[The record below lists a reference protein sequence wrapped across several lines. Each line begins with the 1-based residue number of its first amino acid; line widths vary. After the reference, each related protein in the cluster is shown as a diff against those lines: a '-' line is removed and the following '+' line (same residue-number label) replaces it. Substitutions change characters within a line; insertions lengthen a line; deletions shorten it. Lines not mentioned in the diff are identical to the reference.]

1 MFKRYGIIGVF
12 RLFCSLVYT
21 RALFPNAR
29 LIRLPFDIRNRHS
42 IFIGDRFTSGFWC
55 RIEAYPKTRDAKSL
69 IIGRDVE
76 INDFV
81 HISAGEKV
89 SIGDNVLIASKVFI
103 SDINHGRYNGFN
115 QDSPNL
121 PPNDRELSTNPVF
134 IYDNVWIGEGV
145 CVMPGVTIGKGCIIG
160 ALSVVTKDIPD
171 YTIAVGT
178 PAIPIK
184 KFDFKLKEWVR
195 I

>member
-1 MFKRYGIIGVF
+1 MYKRYGIIGVF
-12 RLFCSLVYT
+12 RLFWSLVYT
-21 RALFPNAR
+21 RVVFSNAR
-29 LIRLPFDIRNRHS
+29 LIRLPFDIRNSHS
-42 IFIGDRFTSGFWC
+42 IHIGDGFTCGFWC
-55 RIEAYPKTRDAKSL
+55 RIEAYPKTRNVKSL

-115 QDSPNL
+115 QDSPIL
-121 PPNDRELSTNPVF
+121 PPNDRELSTSPVF
-134 IYDNVWIGEGV
+134 IRDNVWIGEGV

-184 KFDFKLKEWVR
+184 RFDFKLKEWVR